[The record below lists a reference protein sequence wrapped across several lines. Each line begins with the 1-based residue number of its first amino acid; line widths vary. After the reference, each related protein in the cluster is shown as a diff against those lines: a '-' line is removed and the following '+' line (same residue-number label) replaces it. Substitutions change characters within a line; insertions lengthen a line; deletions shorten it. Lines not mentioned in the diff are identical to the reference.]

1 MQDLLEIVE
10 DLETLETWADTPG
23 FYQALE
29 TILPKWKERAAQAEE
44 EAERQMS
51 MLFDQSSTQ
60 PPWWNRQT
68 QET

>member
-23 FYQALE
+23 FHQALE

-51 MLFDQSSTQ
+51 MLFD
-60 PPWWNRQT
+60 
-68 QET
+68 

>member
-29 TILPKWKERAAQAEE
+29 VILPKWKNRAAAAEE
-44 EAERQMS
+44 EAERQLA
-51 MLFDQSSTQ
+51 MLFD
-60 PPWWNRQT
+60 
-68 QET
+68 